1 MPIFLRARMLT
12 NVAVLVAVTLSFAAP
27 LDSLQR
33 TYVDLRFGMFI
44 CFGIETFYGGDYWNN
59 AKPPAQSVWN
69 PTTLNCKNWADAA
82 KAAKMK
88 YGLLTT
94 KHHWGFCLWNTSTT
108 TYNCMNS
115 GALRT
120 DVVKAYCDAF
130 RADSLLPGLYYSMF
144 DVFDSVDAGYGSFSR
159 AMWNKKKP
167 YIEQQLRELL
177 TNYGPIPV
185 LVIDGWAWRMGHN
198 AVPYQEIR
206 EFVKSLQPNCLMS
219 DHDGVGRP
227 WDNDLVMY
235 EEPKGV
241 YCPAGNAIAS
251 NQGQCIVTQSSG
263 SWFWTGGGTFMTAAN
278 ILTHLSNL
286 EPRYCNFL
294 LNCPP
299 TSGGV
304 IDQRIVD
311 TITKVGKSW
320 TANMNRPPLPAQ
332 PHAIEHPVTPV
343 GAANAAG
350 VSAWNAIDG
359 YNDVLGATSVGQT
372 IWKGGAPTQSVTM
385 DLGVKYYNLEIL
397 GYLPRQDYI
406 GSVRN
411 LHGNI
416 TGYTISVSDD
426 NNAFQQVASGTW
438 PADSTYKIAEWSPA
452 ATGRYVRLQAT
463 SASGSDS
470 VVINEIAVGGR
481 THTPTT
487 TPVYAAPHAAL
498 RTLSTK
504 YIPKKFVSIGGF
516 CPVKGFSP
524 PEYIFDM
531 AGRTMKRSATDYTFP
546 YIKKDGAS
554 SIKTAE

>member
-1 MPIFLRARMLT
+1 MVCGMMMAAAQL
-12 NVAVLVAVTLSFAAP
+12 FAAP

-33 TYVDLRFGMFI
+33 AYTELRYGMFI

-59 AKPPAQSVWN
+59 PKPPAASVWN
-69 PTTLNCKNWADAA
+69 PAKVDCKNWADAA

-108 TYNCMNS
+108 AYNCMNS
-115 GALRT
+115 GALRV

-177 TNYGPIPV
+177 TNYGPIPI

-227 WDNDLVMY
+227 WDNDAVMY

-241 YCPAGNAIAS
+241 YCPAGNTIAS
-251 NQGQCIVTQSSG
+251 SQGQCIVSQSSG
-263 SWFWTGGGTFMTAAN
+263 SWFWTGGGTCMTVAN
-278 ILTHLSNL
+278 IRAHLANL

-299 TSGGV
+299 TSGGIV
-304 IDQRIVD
+304 DQRIVD
-311 TITKVGKSW
+311 TITKAGSGW
-320 TANMNRPPLPAQ
+320 APNMARAPLPAQ
-332 PHAIEHPVTPV
+332 PHAVEHPVTPV
-343 GAANAAG
+343 GAATGSGGN
-350 VSAWNAIDG
+350 AWNAVDG
-359 YNDVLGATSVGQT
+359 YNDVFSPTSVGQT
-372 IWKGGAPTQSVTM
+372 LWTGGAPPQSVTV
-385 DLGVKYYNLEIL
+385 DLGAKYYNLEML

-406 GSVRN
+406 GGVRN
-411 LHGNI
+411 QHGNI
-416 TGYTISVSDD
+416 TGYTILLSDD
-426 NNAFQQVASGTW
+426 NDVFRQVASGTW
-438 PADSTYKIAEWSPA
+438 PADSTYKIAEWAPA
-452 ATGRYVRLQAT
+452 ASGRYVRLQAT
-463 SASGSDS
+463 SANGNDS
-470 VVINEIAVGGR
+470 VVVNEIAVGGR

-487 TPVYAAPHAAL
+487 TPVRVAEGSAS
-498 RTLSTK
+498 R
-504 YIPKKFVSIGGF
+504 PKSSNHNSGIFITIGGTR
-516 CPVKGFSP
+516 PVAGRIP
-524 PEYIFDM
+524 PAHEFDM
-531 AGRTMKRSATDYTFP
+531 AGRTMQRAAADGPFP
-546 YIKKDGAS
+546 YTKKDGAFVF
-554 SIKTAE
+554 KAAELQR